1 MDARKDFTVLRNANV
16 LPGKCKDT
24 ERYAKTYTW
33 KLVCHHLSLWYNL
46 INITFN
52 IDVRDDIRVR
62 EYAHITLLA
71 MAEVSRHMS
80 NLRRI
85 AAVEFPYRDF
95 NDLYF
100 AVSFATNPPTL
111 KLETTQMI
119 KKKKKYKHVVEDLL
133 RRVGSYDPSR
143 VALLRIEPLMDLW
156 PDYVDSMYRLV
167 ELDKTGSDNSRLTAI
182 LEAGKVMGGTRREP
196 CSIGLDKETLEAEY
210 DIIDEIVRRTN
221 EKMAGRP
228 LLCDFR
234 YAAAIE
240 KEVKVLLVEL
250 EGSDRKVIYI

>member
-1 MDARKDFTVLRNANV
+1 MRRHTSGDWYVI
-16 LPGKCKDT
+16 
-24 ERYAKTYTW
+24 TYPF
-33 KLVCHHLSLWYNL
+33 WYNL

-62 EYAHITLLA
+62 EYTHITLLA
-71 MAEVSRHMS
+71 MAEVSRHMP

-95 NDLYF
+95 NDLCF

-133 RRVGSYDPSR
+133 RREGSYDSSR
-143 VALLRIEPLMDLW
+143 VALLRIEALMDLW

-167 ELDKTGSDNSRLTAI
+167 ELDKTGSDNRRLTAI
-182 LEAGKVMGGTRREP
+182 LEAGKVMGGTQREP
-196 CSIGLDKETLEAEY
+196 CFIGRESRVINRHWKPNTTSLTRLLDVLTKRWL
-210 DIIDEIVRRTN
+210 
-221 EKMAGRP
+221 AGRY
-228 LLCDFR
+228 C
-234 YAAAIE
+234 AI
-240 KEVKVLLVEL
+240 LNMPP
-250 EGSDRKVIYI
+250 R